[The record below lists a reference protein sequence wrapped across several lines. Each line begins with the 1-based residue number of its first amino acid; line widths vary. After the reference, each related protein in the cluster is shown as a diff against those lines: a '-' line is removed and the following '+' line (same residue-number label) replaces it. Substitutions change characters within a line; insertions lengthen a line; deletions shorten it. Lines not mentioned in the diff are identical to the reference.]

1 MVKLMPALFINLKI
15 DHQEKFDFFKITIED
30 LTGLFEECHVKI
42 RGIYSKQCVE
52 YIQGQLGS
60 DVNFYQE
67 LQESDWVAAT
77 LEMLGQ
83 VKSRSV
89 FLYFED
95 HRLVANGLQLEK
107 TLVDFDRYNL
117 DYLCY
122 SFFRASQLDIKNLL
136 PLGVTKRELFHEFDL
151 TAQNTALIGKI
162 SPGYYTFSL
171 LSLSSVKYLR
181 EVLSAENKTFK
192 IFNKP
197 LTSLIAR
204 LFPYARHRAVLKI
217 INHALSALSAR
228 LCSFPPST
236 PFNIEH
242 MWFESPSPI
251 DGDWKLGVL
260 KEELFANH
268 DDDNGAYGE
277 SLIKRGLYPFTAEA
291 SIRPEDVSGAF
302 IKKTIELSQGE
313 CFDLLY
319 HSAVGRIRKP
329 PIVLIRVESG
339 SVLLKL
345 AGSELLMVQGDLR
358 SVYSNKGAVLV
369 ADEAAILE
377 LQIFDEAF

>member
-1 MVKLMPALFINLKI
+1 MPALFINLKI
-15 DHQEKFDFFKITIED
+15 DDQEKFDLFKVTIAD

-42 RGIYSKQCVE
+42 RGIYSKKCVE
-52 YIQGQLGS
+52 YIQDQLGNE
-60 DVNFYQE
+60 VNFYQE

-89 FLYFED
+89 FLYVED
-95 HRLVANGLQLEK
+95 HRLVASRLQLEK
-107 TLVDFDRYNL
+107 TLADFDRYNL

-122 SFFRASQLDIKNLL
+122 SFFKASQLDVKNLL

-151 TAQNTALIGKI
+151 TAQNIALIGKI

-171 LSLSSVKYLR
+171 ISLISVKYFR
-181 EVLSAENKTFK
+181 EVLSIENKTFK

-197 LTSLIAR
+197 IASLISR
-204 LFPYARHRAVLKI
+204 LFPHPRQKAVFKI

-228 LCSFPPST
+228 LCLFPPSS
-236 PFNIEH
+236 PFNIENI
-242 MWFESPSPI
+242 WFESPSPI
-251 DGDWKLGVL
+251 DGDWKFGVP
-260 KEELFANH
+260 KQELFANH

-291 SIRPEDVSGAF
+291 NIRPEDVSGAF
-302 IKKTIELSQGE
+302 IKKTIELSQGQ

-329 PIVLIRVESG
+329 PIVFIRVESG
-339 SVLLKL
+339 RVLLKL
-345 AGSELLMVQGDLR
+345 AGSESLMVPGDLR

-377 LQIFDEAF
+377 LQIFDELF

>member
-1 MVKLMPALFINLKI
+1 MPALFINVKI
-15 DHQEKFDFFKITIED
+15 DLQDKFDLFKVTIAD

-42 RGIYSKQCVE
+42 RGIYSKECVE
-52 YIQGQLGS
+52 YIQGQLGNK
-60 DVNFYQE
+60 VNFYQE

-95 HRLVANGLQLEK
+95 HRLVGSRLQLEK
-107 TLVDFDRYNL
+107 TLADFDRYNL

-122 SFFRASQLDIKNLL
+122 SFFKASQLDVKNLL

-151 TAQNTALIGKI
+151 TTQNVALIGKI

-171 LSLSSVKYLR
+171 ISLISVKYFR
-181 EVLSAENKTFK
+181 EVLSLENKTFK

-197 LTSLIAR
+197 LASLITR
-204 LFPYARHRAVLKI
+204 LFPYPRHRAVFKI
-217 INHALSALSAR
+217 INHALLALSAR
-228 LCSFPPST
+228 LCFFPPSS
-236 PFNIEH
+236 PFNIENI
-242 MWFESPSPI
+242 WFESPPPI
-251 DGDWKLGVL
+251 DKDWKFGVS
-260 KEELFANH
+260 KQELFANH

-291 SIRPEDVSGAF
+291 SIRPEDVSSEF
-302 IKKTIELSQGE
+302 IKKTIELTQGQ

-329 PIVLIRVESG
+329 PIVFIRVESG
-339 SVLLKL
+339 RVLLKL
-345 AGSELLMVQGDLR
+345 AGSESLMLPGDLR
-358 SVYSNKGAVLV
+358 SVYSNKGVVLV
-369 ADEAAILE
+369 ADETSILE
-377 LQIFDEAF
+377 LQIFDELF

>member
-1 MVKLMPALFINLKI
+1 MPALFINLKI
-15 DHQEKFDFFKITIED
+15 DDQEIFNLFKVTIAD

-52 YIQGQLGS
+52 YIQGQLGI

-77 LEMLGQ
+77 LEMLGK
-83 VKSRSV
+83 VKCRSV
-89 FLYFED
+89 FLYIED
-95 HRLVANGLQLEK
+95 HKLVASKLQLEM
-107 TLVDFDRYNL
+107 TLADFDNYNL
-117 DYLCY
+117 DYLLY
-122 SFFRASQLDIKNLL
+122 SFFKASQLDVKNLL
-136 PLGVTKRELFHEFDL
+136 PFDVTKRELFHEFDL

-171 LSLSSVKYLR
+171 ISLSSVKYLR

-192 IFNKP
+192 IFSKP
-197 LTSLIAR
+197 LASLIAR
-204 LFPYARHRAVLKI
+204 LFPYPRHRAVLKI

-228 LCSFPPST
+228 LCLFPPSS
-236 PFNIEH
+236 PFNIEN
-242 MWFESPSPI
+242 MWFESPSTI
-251 DGDWKLGVL
+251 DGGWKFGVL

-329 PIVLIRVESG
+329 PIVFIRVESG